1 MSISEVKVGS
11 LIRVK
16 VGRNII
22 LAKVVEILDGAV
34 RVCSLAN
41 NKEFN
46 VPESRVQLD
55 GEQPAP
61 ANAEPQAEVA
71 AQTEQVSAETAE
83 QEPQSET
90 SEQETATQAEQPE
103 ATVEV
108 AEPEAEP
115 AETEPATVE
124 VVPED
129 EAAEFT
135 PSGEDEEDEYAIN
148 PAHESDKPV
157 KRLSLLNAAVIV
169 LKDAGPE
176 RPMNCK
182 EILEAIVAREL
193 WTPTNC
199 KTPEQTLYG
208 SIFREIN
215 TKEHPRI
222 LKSNVKGKFVIAD

>member
-16 VGRNII
+16 VGKNLI
-22 LAKVVEILDGAV
+22 LAEVVEILENGF
-34 RVCSLAN
+34 RVQSLSTY
-41 NKEFN
+41 KEFN
-46 VPESRVQLD
+46 VPESRVQID
-55 GEQPAP
+55 REQPAP
-61 ANAEPQAEVA
+61 ANAEPQVE
-71 AQTEQVSAETAE
+71 
-83 QEPQSET
+83 
-90 SEQETATQAEQPE
+90 ATVQAEQPE
-103 ATVEV
+103 ATVEA
-108 AEPEAEP
+108 AEQEAVTVEAEP
-115 AETEPATVE
+115 STVE

-157 KRLSLLNAAVIV
+157 KRMSLLSAAVEV
-169 LKDAGPE
+169 LKAAGPE
-176 RPMNCK
+176 HPMNCK
-182 EILEAIVAREL
+182 EILEAIVDRQL
-193 WTPTNC
+193 WTPTPG

-222 LKSNVKGKFVIAD
+222 LKSNVKGKFVIAE

>member
-1 MSISEVKVGS
+1 MSNISEVKVGS

-16 VGRNII
+16 IGKNLI
-22 LAKVVEILDGAV
+22 LARVLEVLDDGF
-34 RVCSLAN
+34 RVCSVAK

-46 VPESRVQLD
+46 VSQSRVQLD

-61 ANAEPQAEVA
+61 ANMEPQAEASVA
-71 AQTEQVSAETAE
+71 SDSAESEPQVEQPEAAVQTEPE
-83 QEPQSET
+83 
-90 SEQETATQAEQPE
+90 AEQPE
-103 ATVEV
+103 ATVEA
-108 AEPEAEP
+108 AEQEAVTVEAEP
-115 AETEPATVE
+115 STVE

-157 KRLSLLNAAVIV
+157 KRMSLLSAAVEV
-169 LKDAGPE
+169 LKAAGPE
-176 RPMNCK
+176 HPMNCK
-182 EILEAIVAREL
+182 EILEAILERQL
-193 WTPTNC
+193 WIPTNC

-215 TKEHPRI
+215 AKEQPRI
-222 LKSNVKGKFVIAD
+222 KKSDVKGKFVIVD

>member
-1 MSISEVKVGS
+1 MSNSEVKVGS

-16 VGRNII
+16 VGRNLI
-22 LAKVVEILDGAV
+22 LARVLEVLNDGF
-34 RVCSLAN
+34 RVCSVAK

-46 VPESRVQLD
+46 VPQSRVQLD

-61 ANAEPQAEVA
+61 ANAEPQ
-71 AQTEQVSAETAE
+71 
-83 QEPQSET
+83 PET
-90 SEQETATQAEQPE
+90 S
-103 ATVEV
+103 V
-108 AEPEAEP
+108 ASDSAEAEP
-115 AETEPATVE
+115 QTEELTEPAEAEQATVE

-135 PSGEDEEDEYAIN
+135 PSGEDEEDEYVIN

-157 KRLSLLNAAVIV
+157 KRLSLLNAAVEV
-169 LKDAGPE
+169 LKAAGPE
-176 RPMNCK
+176 HPMNCK
-182 EILEAIVAREL
+182 EILEAILERHL
-193 WTPTNC
+193 WTPTEC

-222 LKSNVKGKFVIAD
+222 VKSDVKGKFVIVA